1 GSRFIRGD
9 TNHQTRRSH
18 HILTRRNTLMDWW
31 GYFLLGVIA
40 YQVLKLLTKAINR
53 TVIEYR
59 QKRFLKLV
67 NITFLERKKV
77 TLISVDTSDKR
88 AMARLERQLREQ
100 FDLPKKQN

>member
-1 GSRFIRGD
+1 
-9 TNHQTRRSH
+9 
-18 HILTRRNTLMDWW
+18 MDWW